1 MFLFIGVSTS
11 ELLFIGFVAV
21 MLFGANKIPE
31 LARTLGKGMRQLRDA
46 TNTIKNEINN
56 SSPTN
61 HLDTS
66 VVDDVQNEI
75 HQIKEEMEK
84 PIRQIKRNS

>member
-11 ELLFIGFVAV
+11 ELLFIGFIAV

-66 VVDDVQNEI
+66 VIDDVQKEI
-75 HQIKEEMEK
+75 HQIKEEVEK
-84 PIRQIKRNS
+84 PVRQIKRNS